1 MRPMPELEVVKV
13 PIEELVPYSGNAKL
27 HPLTQID
34 QIAASIQEFGFN
46 SPLLAWHN
54 DDGEPVIV
62 AGHGRLMAAESLGM
76 KELPVV
82 FLDHMDDE
90 QRRAYTLVD
99 NQLTMNSGFDMTLLS
114 NELDMITDIDMSQ
127 FDFIIDEPTG
137 DDFGEF
143 DDEEF
148 EELPQDEKPTHQC
161 PNCGFEW

>member
-13 PIEELVPYSGNAKL
+13 PIEELVPYSGNAKN

-34 QIAASIQEFGFN
+34 QIATSIKELGFN
-46 SPLLAWHN
+46 SPILAWHN
-54 DDGEPVIV
+54 DDGEAVIV
-62 AGHGRLMAAESLGM
+62 AGHGRLLAAKQLGM
-76 KELPVV
+76 KELPVI
-82 FLDHMDDE
+82 FLDHLDDE
-90 QRRAYTLVD
+90 SRRIYTLVD

-137 DDFGEF
+137 DGFGEF

-148 EELPQDEKPTHQC
+148 EELPQEENPTHQC

>member
-1 MRPMPELEVVKV
+1 
-13 PIEELVPYSGNAKL
+13 
-27 HPLTQID
+27 
-34 QIAASIQEFGFN
+34 
-46 SPLLAWHN
+46 
-54 DDGEPVIV
+54 
-62 AGHGRLMAAESLGM
+62 
-76 KELPVV
+76 
-82 FLDHMDDE
+82 MDDE

-143 DDEEF
+143 DDDEF
-148 EELPQDEKPTHQC
+148 EELPQEEKPTHQC